1 MNVQPTS
8 ALAFKQAEESG
19 QLNGKR
25 YEVALAFTK
34 FGPGTSAEVLKAAK
48 LDKNRNLM
56 RARVTE
62 LADVGMLKQI
72 DARKCKVTGR
82 KAIVWSFEQTTPR
95 KNTKAPS
102 TTKTELAEY
111 VKRLAQVAAVFSTD
125 MKVRYPEEADSS
137 AFVFD
142 NGDMVALDEYIAEA
156 RAAVGVKPS

>member
-72 DARKCKVTGR
+72 DARKCNVTGR
-82 KAIVWSFEQTTPR
+82 KAIVWSFEPTTPR

-102 TTKTELAEY
+102 TTKSELAEY
-111 VKRLAQVAAVFSTD
+111 VAKLCTYLESAASVIEVEGLDDF
-125 MKVRYPEEADSS
+125 EETRAVT
-137 AFVFD
+137 AF
-142 NGDMVALDEYIAEA
+142 IAEA
-156 RAAVGVKPS
+156 RAAAGIKP